1 MTAQAGLYKESK
13 LNKMRLMTRLMTRQ
27 KKMKEK
33 KRTKRMI
40 KKILQVLGLN
50 IKAMTSKIKEMCI
63 A

>member
-1 MTAQAGLYKESK
+1 
-13 LNKMRLMTRLMTRQ
+13 MTRQ

-33 KRTKRMI
+33 NRTKRMI

-50 IKAMTSKIKEMCI
+50 IKAMTSKIKEMYT

>member
-1 MTAQAGLYKESK
+1 MVQAGLYIESK
-13 LNKMRLMTRLMTRQ
+13 LNKMRLMTRQ

-50 IKAMTSKIKEMCI
+50 IKAMTSKIKEMYT